1 MTDLEFFFKY
11 EKDISGKTTFSNLNL
26 LRRDI
31 YTCFN
36 INPNDLQ
43 STIGSSALWPGTM
56 AILAGI
62 DLLAKFYSGNDNYN
76 KSKQAFKDYT
86 YEFIDQAYVEEL
98 YQLRNALLHSFGLYS
113 VNSKKKVYKFVLTE
127 DPSFFIKNNLTN
139 DRCIVSIKTL
149 HHKFEESII
158 NFHNRYKDLDSYDKF
173 DELFKKYGISE
184 IGNSLY

>member
-36 INPNDLQ
+36 INPNDLK

-62 DLLAKFYSGNDNYN
+62 DLLAKFYLGNDDYN
-76 KSKQAFKDYT
+76 NSKQAFKNYT
-86 YEFIDQAYVEEL
+86 YEFIGQEYVEEL

-113 VNSKKKVYKFVLTE
+113 TYRKKVYKFVLTE